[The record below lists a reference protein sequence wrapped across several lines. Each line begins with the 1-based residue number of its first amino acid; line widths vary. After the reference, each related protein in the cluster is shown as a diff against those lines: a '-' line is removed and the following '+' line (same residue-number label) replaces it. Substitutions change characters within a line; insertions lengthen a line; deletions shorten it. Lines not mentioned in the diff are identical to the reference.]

1 MLAQTYKLSNLLSRD
16 DLNVPSETFVLKSVM
31 QRVKHKKDEMM
42 AVAAKSLERFVWG
55 WWISGLNTDEIQ
67 REPEIH
73 IWVYETSV
81 FKQML
86 SYNSKFAVEISKRG
100 YMCPVR
106 ENTLN
111 TFLNVLSVKRLW
123 LKSHRRFSGV
133 GRKTG
138 REGWKKPARFTGRV
152 NCFERQFCIF
162 GFSNRWLLR
171 VEEGINIIC

>member
-1 MLAQTYKLSNLLSRD
+1 MLAQTYKLSSLLSLD
-16 DLNVPSETFVLKSVM
+16 DLNVPSETFALKSVM

-67 REPEIH
+67 RDPEIH
-73 IWVYETSV
+73 MWVYETSV

-111 TFLNVLSVKRLW
+111 TF
-123 LKSHRRFSGV
+123 KS
-133 GRKTG
+133 
-138 REGWKKPARFTGRV
+138 
-152 NCFERQFCIF
+152 
-162 GFSNRWLLR
+162 
-171 VEEGINIIC
+171 